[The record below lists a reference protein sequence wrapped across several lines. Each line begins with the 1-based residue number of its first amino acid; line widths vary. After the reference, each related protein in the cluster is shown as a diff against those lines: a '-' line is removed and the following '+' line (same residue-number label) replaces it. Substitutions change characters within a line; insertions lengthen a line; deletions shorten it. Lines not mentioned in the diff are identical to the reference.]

1 MKKADENIIK
11 VACSNWYQQLILIAH
26 LFVQVKVTL
35 HA

>member
-11 VACSNWYQQLILIAH
+11 VACSNWYQQLHMIALIS
-26 LFVQVKVTL
+26 VQVKVTL